1 MAIVKQEKAK
11 VKSNAKLARHLE
23 GIQVGDVEL
32 LAGVGYGHLLLDVL
46 IKYFLRHHHYIV
58 GLGDEADERPVEEE
72 QDQTQFQPAAVAM
85 SSISRAATVDHLVI
99 PRPLLFSGSYGVNMI
114 TLNAGYRLSNL
125 RR

>member
-32 LAGVGYGHLLLDVL
+32 LAGVGYRHLLLDVL
-46 IKYFLRHHHYIV
+46 IKYFLRHHHYIMD
-58 GLGDEADERPVEEE
+58 LGDEADERPVEEQ
-72 QDQTQFQPAAVAM
+72 QDPTQFQPAAVVM
-85 SSISRAATVDHLVI
+85 SSISSAATVGYLVI
-99 PRPLLFSGSYGVNMI
+99 PRPPLFSGSCGVNMI